1 MKVRSQNID
10 ILRTALGLLFLCG
23 VATGDESATGDNTVA
38 FEDSFERSELGDRWR
53 IVTPSFSIRD
63 GRLLGHEEP
72 QRRHVAVCRVP
83 LTFRNGVFEFSFRM
97 TDGKSVH
104 FVINDQNCEQAHAGH
119 ICRVSFTSSQV
130 RISDDR
136 EGAFRK
142 DLYKAFLD
150 SGRTLD
156 RSEQLKD
163 REKMIAHQFN
173 VEQWNEVR
181 IVLTDDQIA
190 VTINDQRIGS
200 FRSPGIAHPTKTDF
214 GFAVKGNTLEFDDI
228 RVSHVDAK

>member
-1 MKVRSQNID
+1 MKARKLSID
-10 ILRTALGLLFLCG
+10 ILRAALGLLFLCE
-23 VATGDESATGDNTVA
+23 VASGDEPATGDNPPA

-156 RSEQLKD
+156 RREQLKG
-163 REKMIAHQFN
+163 REKLIAHRLN
-173 VEQWNEVR
+173 EKEWNKVR
-181 IVLTDDQIA
+181 VDLKDDQIA
-190 VTINDQRIGS
+190 VTINEQSIGS
-200 FRSPGIAHPTKTDF
+200 FRSSGIAHPTKTDF
-214 GFAVKGNTLEFDDI
+214 GFAVKGNTLEFDDV
-228 RVSHVDAK
+228 RVSHVDAE